1 MLLKSALM
9 LLKTKVRHPLW
20 LAGAAAISLAG
31 CGTDY
36 ASSSMV
42 DSPDYKV
49 RHPIVLTHAPTTL
62 DVFPVGQGGLD
73 ASTVASVKAFAER
86 YNTKGATR
94 LTILAP
100 SGSRAASHA
109 AVDDI
114 RRVLAASGV
123 RGYVSVGTY
132 PVANAALASPI
143 RLSFQGLKA
152 IVPSR
157 CGVWPDDLA
166 SGSSTETW
174 KNQPYH
180 NFGCATQE
188 VLAAQVDDPRDF
200 AVAEALG
207 PSDQQMRLRAI
218 ASVRAGSDPGTDWKI
233 KTSVIGAVAG
243 SN

>member
-1 MLLKSALM
+1 MPLKSALM
-9 LLKTKVRHPLW
+9 LLKAKIRHPLW

-36 ASSSMV
+36 ASTSSAI
-42 DSPDYKV
+42 SPDYKV
-49 RHPIVLTHAPTTL
+49 RHPIILTQAPTTL
-62 DVFPVGQGGLD
+62 DVFPLGQGGLD
-73 ASTVASVKAFAER
+73 ATTVASVRAFADR
-86 YNTKGATR
+86 YKTKGATR

-100 SGSRAASHA
+100 SGSRVAGHE
-109 AVDDI
+109 AVNEI

-123 RGYVSVGTY
+123 RGYVSVGSY

-143 RLSFQGLKA
+143 RLSFLGVKA

-157 CGVWPDDLA
+157 CGYWPDDLG
-166 SGSSTETW
+166 SGSTNETW
-174 KNQPYH
+174 NNQPYH

-207 PSDQQMRLRAI
+207 ASDQQMRLRAI
-218 ASVRAGSDPGTDWKI
+218 ADVRAGKDPGTDWLI
-233 KTSVIGAVAG
+233 KSSTIGAIAG